1 MAWPAKPEARYDDN
15 MERQRF
21 EELVRRALDEL
32 PEEIAERMSNV
43 DIEVQDWPSE
53 SQLRSVGVPSGQTLL
68 GLYQGIPLTMR
79 TSGYQMVAPD
89 RITIFQ
95 GPLERFSGSDAQLV
109 RQVQSTV
116 IHEMA
121 HHFGISDERLR
132 EIEARRHKQP

>member
-1 MAWPAKPEARYDDN
+1 

-21 EELVRRALDEL
+21 EGLVRQALDEL

-43 DIEVQDWPSE
+43 DIEVQAWPSA
-53 SQLRSVGVPSGQTLL
+53 SQLRSVGISSGQTLL
-68 GLYQGIPLTMR
+68 GLYQGIPLTKR

-95 GPLERFSGSDAQLV
+95 GPLERLSKSDAQLV
-109 RQVQSTV
+109 QRVRSTV

-132 EIEARRHKQP
+132 EIEARRHQKP